1 MSMPLKDALKNI
13 YVASKAQFFQTYAF
27 FPDLEYYFCT
37 NSLNRKMTMRSI
49 YILLTFL
56 MLLFAR
62 FGAAAQVA
70 DMKTGHENDIIT
82 AVSLLDE
89 RDFKASREIL
99 DRIIAQDPS
108 NDAAWYWSALVSMNM
123 NEIDKAEQQLR
134 KACELDNGNF
144 WYRYRLAGLYHAT
157 SRQELTV
164 DMYEKLLEDFP
175 KKSDLY
181 FVLVDL
187 YTAQGEID
195 KALDTLKEIETVFGM
210 TESIAVFRF
219 NLLQQAGKSDEAI
232 ASLEEYNK
240 KYSSPYV
247 LSTLGDWQM
256 SMYNDSTALA
266 YYDEALDLAP
276 DYAPALLGKAET
288 LRMTRKYDEYF
299 DVLDRF
305 VASED
310 SPVAGKSDYLMAV
323 VQRTDPKFLRSFMP
337 QMDTV
342 ITNMLTMHPDDSTT
356 LRLAGIYYWS
366 TDRRDMSKASFL
378 KNVENNPGSYSA
390 SADFVEFL
398 MYSEDWKMLSE
409 QGRLAYERFPDE
421 TAFLEMASVGDYNLK
436 DYDKVLE
443 ICDRILEVAPADSA
457 KAVRT
462 WSTIGDIWHQKG
474 DAKKSY
480 KAYDKALKINPDY
493 IYVLNNYAYYLSQE
507 GKKLGKAYA
516 MSKKTIEAEPDNS
529 TYLDT
534 FGWILYLQGK
544 ALEAKPFFK
553 HAMLY
558 GGKESPVIMDHYAE
572 VLYALKEYDL
582 ALVYWNMALQK
593 NEGAI
598 PDLEERVAAR
608 KAAIGK

>member
-1 MSMPLKDALKNI
+1 M
-13 YVASKAQFFQTYAF
+13 
-27 FPDLEYYFCT
+27 
-37 NSLNRKMTMRSI
+37 
-49 YILLTFL
+49 
-56 MLLFAR
+56 
-62 FGAAAQVA
+62 
-70 DMKTGHENDIIT
+70 
-82 AVSLLDE
+82 
-89 RDFKASREIL
+89 
-99 DRIIAQDPS
+99 DR
-108 NDAAWYWSALVSMNM
+108 N
-123 NEIDKAEQQLR
+123 
-134 KACELDNGNF
+134 
-144 WYRYRLAGLYHAT
+144 
-157 SRQELTV
+157 
-164 DMYEKLLEDFP
+164 
-175 KKSDLY
+175 
-181 FVLVDL
+181 
-187 YTAQGEID
+187 
-195 KALDTLKEIETVFGM
+195 KE
-210 TESIAVFRF
+210 AY
-219 NLLQQAGKSDEAI
+219 
-232 ASLEEYNK
+232 ASLEEYNRQ
-240 KYSSPYV
+240 YSSPYV
-247 LSTLGDWQM
+247 LSTLADYQM

-266 YYDEALDLAP
+266 YYNEALDIAP
-276 DYAPALLGKAET
+276 DFSPALLGKAET
-288 LRMTRKYDEYF
+288 LRMTRRYDEYF
-299 DVLDRF
+299 KALDSF
-305 VASED
+305 VTLSD
-310 SPVAGKSDYLMAV
+310 SPAEGKSDYLMAV
-323 VQRTDPKFLRSFMP
+323 IQRTDPKFIRSFMP
-337 QMDTV
+337 QMDTIV
-342 ITNMLTMHPDDSTT
+342 TKLVAAHPQDSTALQT
-356 LRLAGIYYWS
+356 AGIYYYS
-366 TDRRDMSKASFL
+366 TGRKDLAAVSFRRNAEL
-378 KNVENNPGSYSA
+378 NPQSLSA
-390 SADFVEFL
+390 SASLVEFL
-398 MYSEDWKMLSE
+398 MYAEDWKMLSE

>member
-1 MSMPLKDALKNI
+1 MPLKDALKNI

-164 DMYEKLLEDFP
+164 DMYEKLLADFP

-507 GKKLGKAYA
+507 GRKLGKAYA